1 MKNFGKR
8 DSFENLHQITTTPD
22 IKTEEVDRITVK
34 TGQIVANGL
43 DRPVI
48 ISQEE
53 AETSETIF
61 ENLRGEF
68 RLEILE
74 K

>member
-22 IKTEEVDRITVK
+22 IRTEEVDRK
-34 TGQIVANGL
+34 TGQILANGPE
-43 DRPVI
+43 RPVI

-68 RLEILE
+68 RLEIFS

>member
-1 MKNFGKR
+1 MKNFEKR
-8 DSFENLHQITTTPD
+8 DLFENLHQITTAPD
-22 IKTEEVDRITVK
+22 IRTEGVDRIT
-34 TGQIVANGL
+34 GQILANGPE
-43 DRPVI
+43 RSVI

>member
-8 DSFENLHQITTTPD
+8 DLFENLHQITTTGD
-22 IKTEEVDRITVK
+22 NKTEEVVQIMVK
-34 TGQIVANGL
+34 AGL
-43 DRPVI
+43 ILAHGPDRPVI
-48 ISQEE
+48 ISQEQ

-61 ENLRGEF
+61 ENLKGEF
-68 RLEILE
+68 RSGNVE